1 VQHTGECYA
10 AEAWTCAGDGAL
22 GLGLV
27 GTPEEEECQWS
38 DEDRDALLREI
49 QQGGNASSTTQI
61 VLG

>member
-1 VQHTGECYA
+1 
-10 AEAWTCAGDGAL
+10 L

-49 QQGGNASSTTQI
+49 QQGGNASSTTRI